1 MPDKVESIWDIERQL
16 KDGQQLLALLAEVKA
31 QILAT
36 PKVMLDY
43 KGANGI
49 AEAKAAAEQ
58 LVKTNNELQKSQEK
72 LNNINVQAE
81 VLRREKIK
89 ADKEQLLYEQAI
101 QRERD
106 KGASKSAAEIKLA
119 GQLTNEYLQLNKAL
133 QDAELRYKNLY
144 LTGNGQTQAAK
155 DELKKVLETRA
166 ILDKVD
172 KSLGNYQ
179 RNIGNYAGGFNG
191 LNNSIQQVLRET
203 PAAAISLNTF
213 FLAISNNLPILFD
226 ELQRARKAIEAVNLA
241 TKEAAILA
249 RTDAE
254 AKAIQAG
261 ATIEVAAAEGV
272 LAQKTALANAAQV
285 KTPGILSQIGKSLF
299 SVQSALTAG
308 VLILTLFGGKIAEW
322 VGSLF
327 KASDATSLMAQ
338 KTKAM
343 AEVIEQSKSAFTK
356 ATMEVSNMKIAIQQ
370 AKEGMIKKEEVVKLY
385 NDTLGKTTGYVHSLD
400 EAETATAKNG
410 QAYIQF
416 TLLKAAAQI
425 ALGKA
430 AEKAFEAEQTRAKKI
445 IEFQTFGDKFGD
457 ALNSINPNDP
467 RNAKALDRTKKNQ
480 AERRESK
487 AKELEEDKK
496 INENIAKDLYK
507 QAEGLAK
514 TYKFDYNA
522 ISEPAAKKDRNTK
535 ESTKA
540 LLDSDFELYKI
551 SQLRKIKLLQEGVDD
566 ERKTYDERIAL
577 LQDFSTESITLAKA
591 QGKEDVRVLNEK
603 LEAQQSNLK
612 KAKGTERNNLLI
624 EIANTQTAIAIANK
638 KENDNELNIRDA
650 HNKKFLDLEKQHNDL
665 LKKAK
670 EQLYKD
676 MQDYAKQYGTDVQLK
691 LEAEQFEKIK
701 QLDIDFAAGR
711 IETIKEY
718 REKKAEIENQYNKK
732 EINTDIV
739 VQNLLLELAE
749 TNGKSEVEIQA
760 KILELKKRLY
770 ELDTKNLLNEA
781 EKKDAIRREEYDAA
795 MKLGEQVE
803 ETAKSFF
810 EGKFD
815 REKNEIEESK
825 RLIDEQTESKINNV
839 NKELITE
846 QEKANKITAIQALA
860 AAKKQN
866 LDNKQK
872 EIDYK
877 KAVFEKGVAIF
888 DVIKNTAIA
897 ISKDLIDKKY
907 LIPFDIAIGAAQVA
921 AILARPIPKYE
932 DGTESSKKGW
942 ALTDEAGPELYI
954 KPDGS
959 MEVGNDRPTL
969 RYLEQGTKIIPHD
982 EVNQY
987 IMNRMM
993 QSTAKALAV
1002 EDKKTDEIKEA
1013 ILWGTKETVKALKKS
1028 KRTSVNIHLD
1038 SNFGSYIKKQVFE

>member
-36 PKVMLDY
+36 PKIMLDY

-49 AEAKAAAEQ
+49 AEAKAATES
-58 LVKTNNELQKSQEK
+58 LVVANNNLNIAQKSLISVQQQVTQSTIDLINQRGRLQNTLNSYNATQKEDLALLKSRVITEAEYRQRVVENTLKIEQYKVKVEDLNKEIKSSIGTKSQLIAREK
-72 LNNINVQAE
+72 EEAKIAAELSSDYKQLSLAYEAAAKRAKDYSASLGIAHPISVQAQKDANA
-81 VLRREKIK
+81 LGSQLK
-89 ADKEQLLYEQAI
+89 AIDSTVGQS
-101 QRERD
+101 QR
-106 KGASKSAAEIKLA
+106 
-119 GQLTNEYLQLNKAL
+119 N
-133 QDAELRYKNLY
+133 
-144 LTGNGQTQAAK
+144 
-155 DELKKVLETRA
+155 V
-166 ILDKVD
+166 
-172 KSLGNYQ
+172 GNYSSALSKAWSGLKTIA
-179 RNIGNYAGGFNG
+179 NILPGVGIATLLGF
-191 LNNSIQQVLRET
+191 
-203 PAAAISLNTF
+203 
-213 FLAISNNLPILFD
+213 
-226 ELQRARKAIEAVNLA
+226 AIEPI
-241 TKEAAILA
+241 TKWI
-249 RTDAE
+249 
-254 AKAIQAG
+254 
-261 ATIEVAAAEGV
+261 
-272 LAQKTALANAAQV
+272 
-285 KTPGILSQIGKSLF
+285 
-299 SVQSALTAG
+299 
-308 VLILTLFGGKIAEW
+308 
-322 VGSLF
+322 GSLF
-327 KASDATSLMAQ
+327 KASDATSFLAE
-338 KTKAM
+338 KTKLLNDVM
-343 AEVIEQSKSAFTK
+343 ADANKNAGKELADLEIVYKATQDLTLSQNERIKSAKFLQ
-356 ATMEVSNMKIAIQQ
+356 ATYPETFANFST
-370 AKEGMIKKEEVVKLY
+370 EE
-385 NDTLGKTTGYVHSLD
+385 
-400 EAETATAKNG
+400 
-410 QAYIQF
+410 IM
-416 TLLKAAAQI
+416 
-425 ALGKA
+425 LGKA
-430 AEKAFEAEQTRAKKI
+430 TSGYNDLTAAILRNALAAAARAQLEQLSAQKLAAEFQKQKIKNATDNESAAARERNLGNGGGGGSSMTGGGIVSNTPNTIITVAQQRAVIEERRNKALAEQ
-445 IEFQTFGDKFGD
+445 DK
-457 ALNSINPNDP
+457 LLKSI
-467 RNAKALDRTKKNQ
+467 TNQ
-480 AERRESK
+480 EKFLIDFAGAGNLVDTVIGKPKPSK
-487 AKELEEDKK
+487 SS
-496 INENIAKDLYK
+496 
-507 QAEGLAK
+507 
-514 TYKFDYNA
+514 T
-522 ISEPAAKKDRNTK
+522 NTTGSAK

-540 LLDSDFELYKI
+540 SLDSDFELYKI

-624 EIANTQTAIAIANK
+624 EIANTQTAIAIVNK

-749 TNGKSEVEIQA
+749 TNGKSEVEIQT

-921 AILARPIPKYE
+921 AILARPIPKYK

-993 QSTAKALAV
+993 QSTAKALTV

-1038 SNFGSYIKKQVFE
+1038 SNFGPYIKKQVFE

>member
-36 PKVMLDY
+36 PKIMLDY

-49 AEAKAAAEQ
+49 AEAKAATESLVVANNNLNIAQKSLISVQQQVTQSTIDLINQRGRLQNTLNSYNATQKEDLALLKSRVITEAEYRQRVVENTLKIEQYKVKVEDLNKEIKSSIGTKSQ
-58 LVKTNNELQKSQEK
+58 LIAREKEEAKIAAELSSDYKQLSLAYEAAAKRAKDYSASLGIAHPISVQAQKDANILNSQLKAIDSTVGQSQRNVGNYGSALSKVWGGLKTIANVLPGLGIAGLLGFAIEPISAFITKVFKARESIDSLAKSQEMLDK
-72 LNNINVQAE
+72 AMEDSNYQEAVKNVAELTTNIGLAKQGF
-81 VLRREKIK
+81 L
-89 ADKEQLLYEQAI
+89 DKE
-101 QRERD
+101 
-106 KGASKSAAEIKLA
+106 
-119 GQLTNEYLQLNKAL
+119 
-133 QDAELRYKNLY
+133 
-144 LTGNGQTQAAK
+144 
-155 DELKKVLETRA
+155 KVLHQYNTTIGETT
-166 ILDKVD
+166 
-172 KSLGNYQ
+172 G
-179 RNIGNYAGGFNG
+179 
-191 LNNSIQQVLRET
+191 E
-203 PAAAISLNTF
+203 
-213 FLAISNNLPILFD
+213 
-226 ELQRARKAIEAVNLA
+226 
-241 TKEAAILA
+241 
-249 RTDAE
+249 
-254 AKAIQAG
+254 
-261 ATIEVAAAEGV
+261 
-272 LAQKTALANAAQV
+272 V
-285 KTPGILSQIGKSLF
+285 KT
-299 SVQSALTAG
+299 
-308 VLILTLFGGKIAEW
+308 
-322 VGSLF
+322 
-327 KASDATSLMAQ
+327 
-338 KTKAM
+338 
-343 AEVIEQSKSAFTK
+343 
-356 ATMEVSNMKIAIQQ
+356 
-370 AKEGMIKKEEVVKLY
+370 
-385 NDTLGKTTGYVHSLD
+385 LD
-400 EAETATAKNG
+400 EAEIALTKNAD
-410 QAYIQF
+410 AYIKMM
-416 TLLKAAAQI
+416 LYKAAAT
-425 ALGKA
+425 LSLS
-430 AEKAFEAEQTRAKKI
+430 EAAKKAVQAQK
-445 IEFQTFGDKFGD
+445 EFQKQEEIAANLIKTGEADKD
-457 ALNSINPNDP
+457 
-467 RNAKALDRTKKNQ
+467 KNLG
-480 AERRESK
+480 APGLSDFLSRGVKGSANK
-487 AKELEEDKK
+487 AKEGADKE
-496 INENIAKDLYK
+496 INTLQAIAKKFQTDAAKIAKDF
-507 QAEGLAK
+507 G
-514 TYKFDYNA
+514 FDFFGGSQ
-522 ISEPAAKKDRNTK
+522 SEKEKKGTVAK
-535 ESTKA
+535 ESTKKT
-540 LLDSDFELYKI
+540 LDSDFELYKI

-624 EIANTQTAIAIANK
+624 EIANTQTAIAIVNK

-732 EINTDIV
+732 EINTDLV

-781 EKKDAIRREEYDAA
+781 EKKDAIRKDEYDAA
-795 MKLGEQVE
+795 MKLSEQAE

-959 MEVGNDRPTL
+959 VEVGNDRPTL
-969 RYLEQGTKIIPHD
+969 RYLEQGTRIIPHD

-993 QSTAKALAV
+993 QNTAKTLMV
-1002 EDKKTDEIKEA
+1002 EDSKTDEIKEA
-1013 ILWGTKETVKALKKS
+1013 ILWSTKETIKALKKS

>member
-36 PKVMLDY
+36 PKIMLDY

-49 AEAKAAAEQ
+49 AEAKAATES
-58 LVKTNNELQKSQEK
+58 LVVANNNLNIAQKSLISVQQQVTQSTIDLINQRGRLQNTLNSYNATQKEDLALLKSRVITEAEYRQRVVENTLKIEQYKVKVEDLNKEIKSSIGTRSQLIAREK
-72 LNNINVQAE
+72 EEAKITAELSSDYKQLSLAYEAAAKRAKDYSASLGIAHPISVQAQKDANA
-81 VLRREKIK
+81 LGSQLK
-89 ADKEQLLYEQAI
+89 AIDSTVGQS
-101 QRERD
+101 QR
-106 KGASKSAAEIKLA
+106 
-119 GQLTNEYLQLNKAL
+119 N
-133 QDAELRYKNLY
+133 
-144 LTGNGQTQAAK
+144 
-155 DELKKVLETRA
+155 V
-166 ILDKVD
+166 
-172 KSLGNYQ
+172 GNYSSALSKAWSGLKTIA
-179 RNIGNYAGGFNG
+179 NILPGVGIATLLGF
-191 LNNSIQQVLRET
+191 
-203 PAAAISLNTF
+203 
-213 FLAISNNLPILFD
+213 
-226 ELQRARKAIEAVNLA
+226 AIEPI
-241 TKEAAILA
+241 TK
-249 RTDAE
+249 
-254 AKAIQAG
+254 
-261 ATIEVAAAEGV
+261 
-272 LAQKTALANAAQV
+272 
-285 KTPGILSQIGKSLF
+285 
-299 SVQSALTAG
+299 
-308 VLILTLFGGKIAEW
+308 W

-327 KASDATSLMAQ
+327 KASDATSLVAQ
-338 KTKAM
+338 KTKAL

-370 AKEGMIKKEEVVKLY
+370 AKEGIIKKEEAVKLY

-400 EAETATAKNG
+400 EAETATTKNG

-430 AEKAFEAEQTRAKKI
+430 AEKAFEAEQTRAKKL

-467 RNAKALDRTKKNQ
+467 RNAKALDQTKKNQ

-514 TYKFDYNA
+514 TYKFYYNA
-522 ISEPAAKKDRNTK
+522 ISEPAVNTK

-591 QGKEDVRVLNEK
+591 QGKEDARVLNEK

-624 EIANTQTAIAIANK
+624 EIANTQTAIAIVNK

-749 TNGKSEVEIQA
+749 TNGKSEVEIQT

-770 ELDTKNLLNEA
+770 ELDTKYLLDEA
-781 EKKDAIRREEYDAA
+781 EKQAAIALDKANARLKVEDASQSAFE
-795 MKLGEQVE
+795 
-803 ETAKSFF
+803 SFF
-810 EGKFD
+810 SAKFE
-815 REKNEIEESK
+815 REKNELEEQKVS
-825 RLIDEQTESKINNV
+825 IDNLTQAKIDAV
-839 NKELITE
+839 NKELISE
-846 QEKANKITAIQALA
+846 EVKAAKITSLQASS
-860 AAKKQN
+860 AAKKQQ

-872 EIDYK
+872 EVDYK
-877 KAVFEKGVAIF
+877 KAIF
-888 DVIKNTAIA
+888 DRGIAIA
-897 ISKDLIDKKY
+897 DVVKDTARAVANDLKDKKY
-907 LIPFDIAIGAAQVA
+907 LIPFDIAIGAAQIA
-921 AILARPIPKYE
+921 AILATPIPKYE

-942 ALTDEAGPELYI
+942 ALTDEAGSELYI

-959 MEVGNDRPTL
+959 MEIGNDRPTL

-993 QSTAKALAV
+993 QSTAKALMV

-1013 ILWGTKETVKALKKS
+1013 ILWSTKETIKALKKS